1 MNFNKKSLKKRLPGY
16 FLLSDLSAEPDD
28 LEDELSDPLF
38 LDPLLTP
45 EAGLVD
51 LPDERP
57 EGFPEFTLDLEL
69 EPDEKDSF
77 REP

>member
-1 MNFNKKSLKKRLPGY
+1 
-16 FLLSDLSAEPDD
+16 
-28 LEDELSDPLF
+28 